1 MKRRTAITIAAT
13 GLFALL
19 AIAGPA
25 IAANSSVKISEADE
39 RYSFSPRTTY
49 VNVGESVTWTND
61 TDAPHNV
68 TSDSGDELVSDN
80 FGEDE
85 TFDHAFSVAGTFD
98 YHCTIHGYM
107 TGSVV
112 VLAEGVT
119 PPPTSTAPASSVPS
133 EPSWPGIVV
142 VALIGLAAGGLALR
156 RFRAAD

>member
-1 MKRRTAITIAAT
+1 MKRRTAIIIAVA
-13 GLFALL
+13 GLL
-19 AIAGPA
+19 ALWAVAGPA
-25 IAANSSVKISEADE
+25 IAANGSVKISEADE

-49 VNVGESVTWTND
+49 VTVGESVTWTND

-68 TSDSGDELVSDN
+68 TSDSGDELASGN

-85 TFDHAFSVAGTFD
+85 TFDHTFSAVGTFD
-98 YHCTIHGYM
+98 YHCTIHSYM

-133 EPSWPGIVV
+133 EPTWLGIAAI
-142 VALIGLAAGGLALR
+142 ALLGLVAGGLALR
-156 RFRAAD
+156 RLGTTR